1 MAIVNLQNVSKYYGT
16 AETRVVAL
24 NNVTLGIEQGE
35 FTAIMGTSGSGKS
48 TLMHLAA
55 GLDSVSEGSIW
66 YGNTDITKLGDKS
79 LTLLRRRNVGFIFQS
94 FNLVPTLTALQNIEL
109 PFDLDGKTIDATTRQ
124 RINDLVNLLG
134 LSERIHHT
142 PDQLSG
148 GQQQRVA
155 IARALA
161 GSPDV
166 IFADE
171 PTGNLDSHNS
181 AEVLRILR
189 EAVKRY
195 GQTLVMVT
203 HDPAAAA
210 MADRIIHLR
219 DGVVISD
226 VRQQNGAGA
235 ADPAA
240 AGANPVAGA
249 NPAAAGVAADS
260 TEK

>member
-203 HDPAAAA
+203 HDPAAVAT
-210 MADRIIHLR
+210 ADRIIHLR

-226 VRQQNGAGA
+226 VRQQN
-235 ADPAA
+235 
-240 AGANPVAGA
+240 
-249 NPAAAGVAADS
+249 AAGVAADS